1 MRRLPL
7 ISLLLVATTS
17 FAPALAKD
25 DKRAPSQSTEKQQA
39 ISDVLKAPRP
49 EGGEFFGLYLLGK
62 KVGYI
67 QTDLT
72 FAPGDRS
79 KAIAK
84 NEFVFKANVGTKVS
98 EQRITEERVYE
109 SKPGGKLLSFKIAK
123 TGDGGAQTLIGT
135 ATSSG
140 LRVLRKRPGLPH
152 QIVNQPA
159 SRETVEDA
167 DQARVALLRGE
178 AIEGTIVDGQDL
190 EQYLVRTTL
199 GGTEERVIAGVHVK
213 LRKATTVS
221 AKEKVP
227 IDAFITEEGRVFEI
241 QFGAT
246 MKALAE
252 TPEVA
257 RRLDVVDVFRLTR
270 VELPHRPDLSKGELT
285 LVVSGLDEKFH
296 KASARQSFKKLKNG
310 HVEVTLRKIAPGAGK
325 RPSLPLKDPG
335 GGSYLKSTMAVEA
348 DHPELA
354 ALARKIVGKEKDPYA
369 AAKAIALFVSQY
381 VVDDYGA
388 SSDRATDVLAKK
400 RGDCTEHSLLAVSM
414 MRAAGIPARRIDGVA
429 YVDNGN
435 GVHALYWH
443 EWVEA
448 WTGVEWI
455 QLDPTFGQSVAD
467 AAHFAVGEE
476 GSAEIT
482 PLIGALKVHALR

>member
-7 ISLLLVATTS
+7 FTLLLISWLPSAVLAEGARATK
-17 FAPALAKD
+17 PEL
-25 DKRAPSQSTEKQQA
+25 
-39 ISDVLKAPRP
+39 SDALKAPRP
-49 EGGEFFGLYLLGK
+49 RGGEHFGLYLLGK

-72 FAPGDRS
+72 LVPGDRS
-79 KAIAK
+79 KAVAR

-98 EQRITEERVYE
+98 EQRILEERIYE
-109 SKPGGKLLSFKIAK
+109 AKPGGKLLSFNIAK
-123 TGDGGAQTLIGT
+123 TGDGGEQTLIGT
-135 ATSSG
+135 ATASG
-140 LRVLRKRPGLPH
+140 LRVLRRRPGQPN

-167 DQARVALLRGE
+167 DQARVAIFRGK
-178 AIEGTIVDGQDL
+178 AIEGTVVDGQDL
-190 EQYLVRTTL
+190 EQYVIRTTL
-199 GGTEERVIAGVHVK
+199 GGVEERVLAGVQVK
-213 LRKATTVS
+213 LRKATTIS
-221 AKEKVP
+221 DKEKVP
-227 IDAFITEEGRVFEI
+227 IDAFLTDDGRVLEI
-241 QFGAT
+241 EFGAT

-252 TPEVA
+252 PPEVA

-270 VELPHRPDLSKGELT
+270 VELPARPQLSKGELT
-285 LVVSGLDEKFH
+285 LVVSGLDDKFH
-296 KASARQSFKKLKNG
+296 KQTARQSYKKRGDG
-310 HVEVTLRKIAPGAGK
+310 HVEVTLRKVSPSAAK
-325 RPSLPLKDPG
+325 RPSLPLEDPG
-335 GGSYLKSTMAVEA
+335 GGTYLKTTLAVEA
-348 DHPELA
+348 DHPEIVA
-354 ALARKIVGKEKDPYA
+354 TARKVVGKEKDPYA
-369 AAKAIALFVSQY
+369 AAKAIALFVSNY

-388 SSDRATDVLAKK
+388 SSDRATDVLQKK

-455 QLDPTFGQSVAD
+455 QLDPTFGQAVAD

-482 PLIGALKVHALR
+482 PLIGALKVHSLR